1 MCYSSSTL
9 CRILGIFE
17 FKQTN
22 TNILIMENITPSK
35 PSAFLFDLKG
45 STYDRVCLKDK
56 NRLMRGTIM
65 KDQDFKN
72 LSIKLDITE
81 DDARRLYCN
90 IREDTRMLEE
100 LGIMDYSLLIGIYD
114 EFRYPSCRYTVQ
126 GINGV
131 IYRMGIIDFMQEYT
145 LSKKAE
151 REVKRLMSVE
161 EISSVNPHRYAERFL
176 CFVKHI
182 LLDENNFKSIV

>member
-1 MCYSSSTL
+1 MSYSNSIL
-9 CRILGIFE
+9 CRILGLFE

-22 TNILIMENITPSK
+22 TNIIIMENITPSK
-35 PSAFLFDLKG
+35 KSAFLFDLKG
-45 STYDRVCLKDK
+45 STYDRSCLKDIT
-56 NRLMRGTIM
+56 RPMRGKIM

-72 LSIKLDITE
+72 LNIRVDILE

-90 IREDTRMLEE
+90 IREDIRMLEE

-114 EFRYPSCRYTVQ
+114 EFKYPGCRYTVQ
-126 GINGV
+126 GRNGV

-151 REVKRLMSVE
+151 REMKRLMSVE

-176 CFVKHI
+176 CFVRNI
-182 LLDENNFKSIV
+182 LLEENNFKSIV